1 MENIRKETLTFLS
14 GLKKNNDRDW
24 FNKNRDLYDSARKNI
39 EAFVQSVIDELAKAE
54 PILRGL
60 EAKTCIFRIN
70 RDTRFSNDKSPYK
83 TNFGAFIARGGKK
96 NGDKYAGYYLHLE
109 PGECMIA
116 GGAYMPPADW
126 LAGIR
131 EKIAED
137 PGGFTK
143 VLNEKNFRRF
153 FGTLEGDKLKKAPKG
168 YDNDHP
174 AIELLKHKSFLAVNN
189 IPDSKVTDVSF
200 NAYILENFR
209 AMKPFNDYLNEALI

>member
-24 FNKNRDLYDSARKNI
+24 FNKNRDLYDSARKNF